1 MAVAD
6 GSGLPL
12 AVHTASASPHEV
24 TLVSE
29 TLAAGF
35 ALGKPERLIG
45 DRAYDPDPLDAAL
58 STEGIEMIAPHRRNR
73 KRRKTQDGRRL
84 RRDRRRWTIERL
96 FAWLGNYFRRL
107 VVRYERQVENYLGFV
122 QLGCAVILLRQL

>member
-1 MAVAD
+1 VFLVGGGASWILPTS
-6 GSGLPL
+6 SGRSWSHCSPTLL
-12 AVHTASASPHEV
+12 DERTAKA
-24 TLVSE
+24 
-29 TLAAGF
+29 
-35 ALGKPERLIG
+35 ALGGPEE
-45 DRAYDPDPLDAAL
+45 RAQRHLVGAA
-58 STEGIEMIAPHRRNR
+58 HRRNR

-84 RRDRRRWTIERL
+84 RRYRRRWTIERL

>member
-1 MAVAD
+1 M
-6 GSGLPL
+6 G
-12 AVHTASASPHEV
+12 
-24 TLVSE
+24 
-29 TLAAGF
+29 AA
-35 ALGKPERLIG
+35 
-45 DRAYDPDPLDAAL
+45 
-58 STEGIEMIAPHRRNR
+58 HRRNS

-107 VVRYERQVENYLGFV
+107 VRYERQVENYLGFV